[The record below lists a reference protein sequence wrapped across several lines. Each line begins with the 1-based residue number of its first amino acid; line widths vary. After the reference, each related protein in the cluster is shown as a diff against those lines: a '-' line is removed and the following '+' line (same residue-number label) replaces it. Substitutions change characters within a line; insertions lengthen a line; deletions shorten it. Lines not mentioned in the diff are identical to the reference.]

1 MADSATKKRGDV
13 TSTRARSAITVTGL
27 RKSFGDKVVPD
38 GIDLE
43 PVGVLRMTPRI
54 PEPVI
59 SRSR

>member
-1 MADSATKKRGDV
+1 M

-43 PVGVLRMTPRI
+43 PVGVLRMTPHI